1 MNLFPAPEPFS
12 GQLPEYSQTGGSLV
26 FTLPFE
32 HQKKER
38 KRPGWLYPFPGE
50 EAATPK
56 SGSPRGRDV
65 LRSDLN
71 SSKPSVVSPSL
82 STGDWQQEYL
92 GTVES
97 FRKNSICIFI
107 QRRSNKC
114 LPKKCKKILETLK
127 PVVMRGVNVKFDL
140 NPLVFVNLSYSGST
154 QMLLPVQSL
163 SPQCKQRPQY
173 PPFSLVVRDAVY

>member
-26 FTLPFE
+26 FTLL
-32 HQKKER
+32 QTSKKER

-50 EAATPK
+50 EASAPK

-97 FRKNSICIFI
+97 FRKISVCIYI

-114 LPKKCKKILETLK
+114 LPKKCKNSFGDIEAC
-127 PVVMRGVNVKFDL
+127 RNEGVNIKFDL
-140 NPLVFVNLSYSGST
+140 NPLVFVNLSYSGAT

-173 PPFSLVVRDAVY
+173 PPLSLVVRDAVY